1 MQNTLLIFIIL
12 LNNIFYIYILSYILL
27 ISIIKERNKHLSSF
41 STITDIFKGIFS
53 QKNPIS
59 PIDINSIVSDIDFNK
74 FDGFSEIIEDIN
86 KIEASANSSTEAVE
100 KLFAKWSGNEQW
112 IAQWASHT
120 RGSVRTLED
129 FKKSYEDAR
138 RPMVEFNKN
147 LENSTFKAKATNA
160 ALKGLKMAGNALAGM
175 AISYVIDAAVKGLVD
190 LYNVSSDV
198 SKKAKSLSDSFK
210 ETKTDI
216 DAYKQRVEELHNV
229 IKNSSS
235 SVQDVIQARKDLMT
249 VQDEM
254 IDKFGSEEFAI
265 RNITD
270 AINNQTG
277 AWERLTKMEWQASLN
292 KFNESGFINDLGNF
306 FDGYSDNIDR
316 MINEYGD
323 YEVKIHLGNI
333 SGNELREEAK
343 KILEE
348 FGDLEYS
355 GSNNEIGGG
364 FLKLSG
370 DATEV
375 YEQIL
380 KIQSAFNDT
389 NIDFGGGFNNSLT
402 NLANGAK
409 EMSDQ
414 YQDMFDLYVLNE
426 KIFKSDDYAN
436 YFNDITN
443 KYQEYQDAIASG
455 DSSKIESSTKEY
467 ADTLTAAM
475 DNAIKNGD
483 DSVSDYFRDMYPSM
497 QSIISE
503 WEFKVNVLPEL
514 NTDTI
519 DGLKESEILEMVQT
533 NGLQDG
539 ETEFN
544 SLLKSAEE
552 YGIVIGSD
560 NDKIKQLIELLIKWG
575 VVQRDIIDDT
585 NVVKSP
591 VSTVTSTIQQIS
603 TQLQPQ
609 FAKLKESY
617 QKIFTLDENG
627 KELFSLDN
635 VDNEMLEGIRSTFA
649 EISDEIGVEFD
660 SSTLEPFFKVLSNG
674 ESTAEQV
681 QQAFNNL
688 ATTYL
693 YSADVLSGLNNETAE
708 SVEKQLEEMGVTN
721 AQEVV
726 AEALTVKNEELAIS
740 KIQCGDTGKYLA
752 DMTDSE
758 AAAFIAEQIEAGNC
772 SGALATLQLKKMLV
786 NGTLLDTETDINAVL
801 ALAQAAGLT
810 SDALVKLANVK
821 ANWEDAVASNDSE
834 KIQATIR
841 AMKELSQQVKTDVEN
856 FQPVPV
862 EYGTPGTKDS
872 AGRAGKEAAD
882 KYVEAFEKELKQLDT
897 LKERGKINEKQYLD
911 ALRALYEKYFKGR
924 KKYLDKFKEYES
936 KYLQGMKSLY
946 ESAMSGIIGVI
957 DDHISSLNKEKE
969 AALDSLEAQR
979 DAAIDALEAKKEQI
993 EAEKELIQEKID
1005 GIDKE
1010 IEAKQDQI
1018 DAIND
1023 EADAK
1028 KKAYDLDKAKYELDR
1043 LKNQR
1048 TIYEYSGKEK
1058 GFIYKTDDKA
1068 IRDQQMEVEDIEREI
1083 RIDKIEKEI
1092 DLLEKQKEVLQ
1103 DQQEELEKQQ
1113 AAIDKR
1119 IDAMNDYYDNLI
1131 ANTESYWD
1139 NMIKGFEETKS
1150 RWEEL
1155 QELQEKAE
1163 LDTLLKS
1170 VTGKGIDEVLAMTE
1184 ADFNA
1189 FKNMYLSNVAE
1200 INSGNQQMLDSLSKI
1215 SGVDLST
1222 LPGYLSETAEYI
1234 NMLSTGID
1242 FSNMDESLGGVIDSF
1257 GQMAE
1262 SAGHATGAIIGGGF
1276 TASSTGTSKG
1286 EGSQSSGGQGAGSDL
1301 NSAVDTFEKEA
1312 VPKIKNVGNAF
1323 DGGEGDEDGES
1334 SGGLAGAVTTTRD
1347 TIGPG
1352 GESGKSGGK
1361 GESGEG
1367 SNLQDTLDIQTKA
1380 ALDPETGIPAQTEAW
1395 NNLNEILKQVK
1406 DNLSEIK
1413 STLENMPEVE
1423 VTGGSLKIFATGT
1436 DPGFKIGNAYAKGV
1450 DGLKHAEKNAL
1461 RSEYGQPELTV
1472 YPNGKAELTTSPI
1485 MSDLPKG
1492 TVIYNEKQTMDI
1504 LDGKAEATEL
1514 GTPVAI
1520 DPAFQD
1526 MAADFQKA
1534 IKSDPAALLSG
1545 ISSQMENITKDIQ
1558 PIHVEQKNTS
1568 NSYVTT
1574 IGDIHL
1580 HEVQNVDTLGRAI
1593 ATRLPTA
1600 VKQMMSI
1607 KR

>member
-1 MQNTLLIFIIL
+1 MNIDRIRGANIK
-12 LNNIFYIYILSYILL
+12 NIFTNS
-27 ISIIKERNKHLSSF
+27 
-41 STITDIFKGIFS
+41 
-53 QKNPIS
+53 
-59 PIDINSIVSDIDFNK
+59 IDIKALHNFNDAIKSGLNYNKAYELAIMRSNKATRQAAVNFIKSKVSLDDF
-74 FDGFSEIIEDIN
+74 I
-86 KIEASANSSTEAVE
+86 ANLDRST
-100 KLFAKWSGNEQW
+100 LS
-112 IAQWASHT
+112 
-120 RGSVRTLED
+120 
-129 FKKSYEDAR
+129 
-138 RPMVEFNKN
+138 
-147 LENSTFKAKATNA
+147 AKAGQIA
-160 ALKGLKMAGNALAGM
+160 MKGLSIAGNMLAGM
-175 AISYVIDAAVKGLVD
+175 AVGVAINLAVKAIDHYVNRVKYAREALADANAEYKNTVSEIENINTELDSLAEKMHALETGGITFAEQEEYDRLKDSTAELERQLAIKQTMAKLEAREAASKAVKSYKYDESDNLTHDMIGKLQTTRNADQMQTLTHSDGGNLSDTLEFQLAYYKKLQDTIAKKNNEIKRLNESGGKDAEKQIEKLDADITRYEGYLTENIADINERAVAAQEGYDALKTLEESGEVLTETQTKALNGYKEILDFISFYTGSESSAISVAFDQEQFNGVKEQLVKLGKDGKLSIGSLTKEFPELISYLDAAGVEAEDLWKYIMAIADPDALNRIDSISALKKKFAPNQITVYD
-190 LYNVSSDV
+190 DIKTAEWIDRLSDEDLKLMMTCDIDEDSSLEELQNWLYNAKRQFNFSADFDFLEGTDIGSRLSDIGSRFQEGTLSYKEYFKSLADEINNIDFSQYTDSVEDAKNASISFFLAGINATSTGLQNLIKGFNQNAMSVSEYLDGYTAIAESLSSLADLLQENSDAWMKEGESIDDV
-198 SKKAKSLSDSFK
+198 ANNQLDGYQKSLSDTIAKLNELKDSNFSLSQILGVDENGFRALDPNTEEFK
-210 ETKTDI
+210 NH
-216 DAYKQRVEELHNV
+216 VNV
-229 IKNSSS
+229 IS
-235 SVQDVIQARKDLMT
+235 KDLARIVSEGGAMA
-249 VQDEM
+249 DE
-254 IDKFGSEEFAI
+254 IKSRLGSTTEEIAKSMNESIANQEFA
-265 RNITD
+265 
-270 AINNQTG
+270 
-277 AWERLTKMEWQASLN
+277 
-292 KFNESGFINDLGNF
+292 
-306 FDGYSDNIDR
+306 
-316 MINEYGD
+316 
-323 YEVKIHLGNI
+323 
-333 SGNELREEAK
+333 AK
-343 KILEE
+343 
-348 FGDLEYS
+348 
-355 GSNNEIGGG
+355 
-364 FLKLSG
+364 
-370 DATEV
+370 
-375 YEQIL
+375 
-380 KIQSAFNDT
+380 
-389 NIDFGGGFNNSLT
+389 
-402 NLANGAK
+402 
-409 EMSDQ
+409 
-414 YQDMFDLYVLNE
+414 
-426 KIFKSDDYAN
+426 
-436 YFNDITN
+436 
-443 KYQEYQDAIASG
+443 AIAANTNQE
-455 DSSKIESSTKEY
+455 I
-467 ADTLTAAM
+467 
-475 DNAIKNGD
+475 
-483 DSVSDYFRDMYPSM
+483 SDMAK
-497 QSIISE
+497 SIG
-503 WEFKVNVLPEL
+503 EL
-514 NTDTI
+514 
-519 DGLKESEILEMVQT
+519 
-533 NGLQDG
+533 
-539 ETEFN
+539 FN
-544 SLLKSAEE
+544 SLSEALKKFDFS
-552 YGIVIGSD
+552 ISIGVKSIKWSKTSFQLGD
-560 NDKIKQLIELLIKWG
+560 QEKLISLPEIEFGTKINSEGLNLFADAISGFGKQLQEKAESQK
-575 VVQRDIIDDT
+575 VSVDDY
-585 NVVKSP
+585 KSP
-591 VSTVTSTIQQIS
+591 PTVGY
-603 TQLQPQ
+603 
-609 FAKLKESY
+609 KHDKE
-617 QKIFTLDENG
+617 
-627 KELFSLDN
+627 
-635 VDNEMLEGIRSTFA
+635 
-649 EISDEIGVEFD
+649 EFKD
-660 SSTLEPFFKVLSNG
+660 KSN
-674 ESTAEQV
+674 
-681 QQAFNNL
+681 
-688 ATTYL
+688 
-693 YSADVLSGLNNETAE
+693 
-708 SVEKQLEEMGVTN
+708 
-721 AQEVV
+721 
-726 AEALTVKNEELAIS
+726 
-740 KIQCGDTGKYLA
+740 
-752 DMTDSE
+752 
-758 AAAFIAEQIEAGNC
+758 
-772 SGALATLQLKKMLV
+772 
-786 NGTLLDTETDINAVL
+786 
-801 ALAQAAGLT
+801 
-810 SDALVKLANVK
+810 
-821 ANWEDAVASNDSE
+821 
-834 KIQATIR
+834 
-841 AMKELSQQVKTDVEN
+841 
-856 FQPVPV
+856 
-862 EYGTPGTKDS
+862 S

-882 KYVEAFEKELKQLDT
+882 KYVEAFEKELKRLDS

-957 DDHISSLNKEKE
+957 DDHISSLNEEKE

-1520 DPAFQD
+1520 GPAFQN

-1545 ISSQMENITKDIQ
+1545 ISSQMENITKDLQ

>member
-1 MQNTLLIFIIL
+1 M
-12 LNNIFYIYILSYILL
+12 
-27 ISIIKERNKHLSSF
+27 
-41 STITDIFKGIFS
+41 IFKTFDSDSDDFIDKIGILDRTIGSLKNTYDKTKESGDNFRGRFKDFIKQIIPSEENIQS
-53 QKNPIS
+53 QL
-59 PIDINSIVSDIDFNK
+59 IDINSRVKEINFDEFDFDK
-74 FDGFSEIIEDIN
+74 FISGIYGIEN
-86 KIEASANSSTEAVE
+86 STKSASEASLKFRETFKDNEE
-100 KLFAKWSGNEQW
+100 WIAKWAAKTQ
-112 IAQWASHT
+112 
-120 RGSVRTLED
+120 GSVRTLDD
-129 FKKSYEDAR
+129 FKKAYTDAR
-138 RPMVEFNKN
+138 KPMVDFNTQLK
-147 LENSTFKAKATNA
+147 NSTLRAKASNA
-160 ALKGLKMAGNALAGM
+160 AIKGLAMAGNMLIGM
-175 AISYVIDAAVKGLVD
+175 GVSIVISSAVKAIDHYINRIEYANETMRNSVAEYESAKSHIESINSELEIQSHRMDELLKKEKLTYAEEGELAELKQITQELLIQQDIARRDEVRKSKEAAANTIDSFDKQFGADITKDNVEEQLSREIFGLPTD
-190 LYNVSSDV
+190 ENDV
-198 SKKAKSLSDSFK
+198 VGNITAQVKATKLLVEAQEAFNKAKSNGEDTTYLADNVQMYV
-210 ETKTDI
+210 D
-216 DAYKQRVEELHNV
+216 QVE
-229 IKNSSS
+229 S
-235 SVQDVIQARKDLMT
+235 
-249 VQDEM
+249 
-254 IDKFGSEEFAI
+254 
-265 RNITD
+265 
-270 AINNQTG
+270 
-277 AWERLTKMEWQASLN
+277 
-292 KFNESGFINDLGNF
+292 
-306 FDGYSDNIDR
+306 Y
-316 MINEYGD
+316 
-323 YEVKIHLGNI
+323 
-333 SGNELREEAK
+333 NEL
-343 KILEE
+343 L
-348 FGDLEYS
+348 
-355 GSNNEIGGG
+355 
-364 FLKLSG
+364 
-370 DATEV
+370 
-375 YEQIL
+375 
-380 KIQSAFNDT
+380 DT
-389 NIDFGGGFNNSLT
+389 NISDLQEKLNNLKP
-402 NLANGAK
+402 AY
-409 EMSDQ
+409 ED
-414 YQDMFDLYVLNE
+414 VLNKE
-426 KIFKSDDYAN
+426 
-436 YFNDITN
+436 
-443 KYQEYQDAIASG
+443 ASG
-455 DSSKIESSTKEY
+455 EILSTTE
-467 ADTLTAAM
+467 
-475 DNAIKNGD
+475 NAIVSTYKQIADSIKLVYEYTRPEAWNAMQISSILNTEGIEKNKNDLIEMAEAGELNPD
-483 DSVSDYFRDMYPSM
+483 V
-497 QSIISE
+497 ISGYKNLNKAISNSE
-503 WEFKVNVLPEL
+503 LFLENGESAAKAFCDEIYACVDASNEL
-514 NTDTI
+514 NT
-519 DGLKESEILEMVQT
+519 Q
-533 NGLQDG
+533 N
-539 ETEFN
+539 N
-544 SLLKSAEE
+544 SPSL
-552 YGIVIGSD
+552 
-560 NDKIKQLIELLIKWG
+560 
-575 VVQRDIIDDT
+575 
-585 NVVKSP
+585 P
-591 VSTVTSTIQQIS
+591 STVTSTIQQIS

-609 FAKLKESY
+609 FAKLKEAY
-617 QKIFTLDENG
+617 QKIFTIDENG

-810 SDALVKLANVK
+810 SDALTNLARIK
-821 ANWEDAVASNDSE
+821 AQWQTAVDSNDTKGIYEAE
-834 KIQATIR
+834 KQMA
-841 AMKELSQQVKTDVEN
+841 KLKTQIEEDVNN
-856 FQPVPV
+856 FQPVKV
-862 EYGTPGTKDS
+862 EYGTPGTNNS

-957 DDHISSLNKEKE
+957 DDHISSLNEEKE

-993 EAEKELIQEKID
+993 EAEKELIQEKIN

-1323 DGGEGDEDGES
+1323 DGGEGGEDGES

-1352 GESGKSGGK
+1352 GESGESGGK

-1380 ALDPETGIPAQTEAW
+1380 ALAPETGIPAQTEAW

-1423 VTGGSLKIFATGT
+1423 VTGGSFKIFATGT

-1520 DPAFQD
+1520 APAFQN

-1545 ISSQMENITKDIQ
+1545 ISSQMENITKDLQ

>member
-1 MQNTLLIFIIL
+1 MNIDRIRGANIK
-12 LNNIFYIYILSYILL
+12 NIFTNS
-27 ISIIKERNKHLSSF
+27 
-41 STITDIFKGIFS
+41 
-53 QKNPIS
+53 
-59 PIDINSIVSDIDFNK
+59 IDIKALHNFNDAIKSGLNYNKAYELAIMRSNKATRQAAVSFIKSKVSLDDF
-74 FDGFSEIIEDIN
+74 I
-86 KIEASANSSTEAVE
+86 ANLDRST
-100 KLFAKWSGNEQW
+100 LS
-112 IAQWASHT
+112 
-120 RGSVRTLED
+120 
-129 FKKSYEDAR
+129 
-138 RPMVEFNKN
+138 
-147 LENSTFKAKATNA
+147 AKAGQIA
-160 ALKGLKMAGNALAGM
+160 MKGLSIAGNMLAGM
-175 AISYVIDAAVKGLVD
+175 AVGVAINLAVKAIDHYVNRVKYAREALAD
-190 LYNVSSDV
+190 ANAEYKNTVSEIENINTELDSLAEKMHALETGGITFAEQEEYDRLKDSTAELERQLAIKQTMAKLEAREAASKAVKSYKYDESDNLTHDMIG
-198 SKKAKSLSDSFK
+198 KLQTTRNADQMQTLTHTDAGNLSDTLEFQL
-210 ETKTDI
+210 
-216 DAYKQRVEELHNV
+216 AYYKKLQDTIAEKNNE
-229 IKNSSS
+229 IK
-235 SVQDVIQARKDLMT
+235 
-249 VQDEM
+249 
-254 IDKFGSEEFAI
+254 
-265 RNITD
+265 
-270 AINNQTG
+270 
-277 AWERLTKMEWQASLN
+277 RL
-292 KFNESGFINDLGNF
+292 NESGGKDAEKQIEKLDA
-306 FDGYSDNIDR
+306 DITRYEGYLTENIAD
-316 MINEYGD
+316 INERAVAAQEGYDALKTLEESGEVLTETQTKALNGYKEILDFISFYTGSESSAISVAFDQEQFNGVKEQLVKLGKDGKLSIGSLTKEFPELVSYLDAAGVEAEDLWKYIMAIADPDSLNRIESIKALDKKYGAGMGAVA
-323 YEVKIHLGNI
+323 EVQPYVSDDDKAVYKWLE
-333 SGNELREEAK
+333 SLDDDELKLMMSCDVDENASLKALQQYLEKAK
-343 KILEE
+343 KEAE
-348 FGDLEYS
+348 
-355 GSNNEIGGG
+355 
-364 FLKLSG
+364 
-370 DATEV
+370 
-375 YEQIL
+375 
-380 KIQSAFNDT
+380 
-389 NIDFGGGFNNSLT
+389 LT
-402 NLANGAK
+402 
-409 EMSDQ
+409 
-414 YQDMFDLYVLNE
+414 
-426 KIFKSDDYAN
+426 
-436 YFNDITN
+436 
-443 KYQEYQDAIASG
+443 IA
-455 DSSKIESSTKEY
+455 
-467 ADTLTAAM
+467 
-475 DNAIKNGD
+475 
-483 DSVSDYFRDMYPSM
+483 P
-497 QSIISE
+497 
-503 WEFKVNVLPEL
+503 
-514 NTDTI
+514 
-519 DGLKESEILEMVQT
+519 
-533 NGLQDG
+533 
-539 ETEFN
+539 
-544 SLLKSAEE
+544 
-552 YGIVIGSD
+552 
-560 NDKIKQLIELLIKWG
+560 
-575 VVQRDIIDDT
+575 
-585 NVVKSP
+585 
-591 VSTVTSTIQQIS
+591 STVTSTIQQIS

-681 QQAFNNL
+681 RQAFNNL

-726 AEALTVKNEELAIS
+726 AEALTAKNEELAIS

-810 SDALVKLANVK
+810 SDALTNLARIK
-821 ANWEDAVASNDSE
+821 AQWQTAVDSNDTRGIYEAE
-834 KIQATIR
+834 KQMAKLNTQI
-841 AMKELSQQVKTDVEN
+841 EEDVNN
-856 FQPVPV
+856 FQPVKV
-862 EYGTPGTKDS
+862 EYGTPGTNNS

-882 KYVEAFEKELKQLDT
+882 KYVEAFEKELKQLDS

-1010 IEAKQDQI
+1010 IEAKQYQI

-1023 EADAK
+1023 ETDAK

-1323 DGGEGDEDGES
+1323 DGGEGGEDGES

-1352 GESGKSGGK
+1352 GESGESGGK

-1380 ALDPETGIPAQTEAW
+1380 ALAPETGIPAQTEAW

-1423 VTGGSLKIFATGT
+1423 VTGGSFKIFATGT

-1520 DPAFQD
+1520 APAFQN

-1545 ISSQMENITKDIQ
+1545 ISSQMENITKDLQ